1 MSPRHVLFLHPA
13 LHFSSATDRVFHFAR
28 HLVASGDRVT
38 IVSTPGSRADAFT
51 KMGIQVVYGELPE
64 RFAANPFAFG
74 RSRRLVHELAPDLVY
89 ATSPSLAP
97 LAAKM
102 RIPYVLEVARDV
114 RGPLAKSAFLR
125 GVVLCGSTLVESAV
139 NRGGLPRDLMRVIE
153 HGPAPCGPPLLSG
166 FQPEATL
173 RVGCAEALDSEHD
186 ARAFL
191 EAARILVL
199 EGTRPMHFFVFGEG
213 PFEEPL
219 RRMIR
224 DLAIEDRA
232 TITSHAGRSTKL
244 LESLDIYVSTLHEGE
259 PGWLTHSAL
268 MLGLPSILTA
278 VGGAFALVEDG
289 RSGLLI
295 ERGDPRALA
304 DAIGRLARSPEEARA
319 MGTLARRRMLHA
331 EASVR
336 MKAELDELFSDVL
349 TQSALS

>member
-1 MSPRHVLFLHPA
+1 MSGRHVLFLHPA

-28 HLVASGDRVT
+28 HVVASGHRAT
-38 IVSTPGSRADAFT
+38 ILSAPGSRADAFR
-51 KMGIQVVYGELPE
+51 KMGIGVVYGELPQ
-64 RFAANPFAFG
+64 RPGANPFAFG
-74 RSRRLVHELAPDLVY
+74 RTKRLVQEFEPHLLY
-89 ATSPSLAP
+89 ATSPSLAAC
-97 LAAKM
+97 AARM
-102 RIPYVLEVARDV
+102 HIPYVLEVARDV
-114 RGPLAKSAFLR
+114 RDSVPKSSSLR
-125 GVVLCGSTLVESAV
+125 GIVLCGSTLIESAV
-139 NRGGLPRDLMRVIE
+139 NRGGLPRELMRVIE
-153 HGPAPCGPPLLSG
+153 HGPAPCGPPLLAG
-166 FQPEATL
+166 FQRDATL
-173 RVGCAEALDSEHD
+173 RVGCAEALDEEHD

-213 PFEEPL
+213 PFEEKL

-224 DLAIEDRA
+224 DLAIGERA

-244 LESLDIYVSTLHEGE
+244 LESLDVYVSTLHEGE

-304 DAIGRLARSPEEARA
+304 DAIGRLARAPEEARA
-319 MGTLARRRMLHA
+319 MGALARRRMLHS
-331 EASVR
+331 ESSVR
-336 MKAELDELFSDVL
+336 MKSELDRLWADML
-349 TQSALS
+349 NTPALS